1 MGSYAECWLGPF
13 CVGATKNDV
22 DPELMGLFR
31 STDKS
36 VLRGKKHALPF
47 PMRHWLENVGD
58 DEEVSAVFY
67 RTPITVV
74 RDRLELKGYTLDV
87 AKSAFTA
94 SCRTAAERYANYI
107 ERSGSNALEPSARAL
122 KAVDVDQ
129 WLASLRTIRTT
140 NLKKVESREE
150 AREAEVH
157 TMSDMF
163 EKDWY
168 GYSGLDLNVPLRL
181 VLEICADEDEFIYDV
196 TDIIRSEYFSV
207 EEDFVCSALAPS
219 SNHYSS
225 NSKRIILT
233 EGRSDS
239 WIISESFTLLCPH
252 LADYFSFMDF
262 DGTRV
267 AGGAGSLA
275 NIVKAFAG
283 AGILNRVIAVFDN
296 DTAAETAIRTL
307 RNIRLPENIQILKL
321 PEHAALRKYPTIG
334 PSGPIIMDVNGSA
347 GSIELYL
354 GADVL
359 ANEQGELTP
368 VQWAGYEPSIAKY
381 QGEVLFKDAIQKRF
395 KQKLEAC
402 DTDRSLLQRNDW
414 SGIRSIL
421 STIVAAFHPL
431 DNKLIHELA
440 VSNSDT

>member
-1 MGSYAECWLGPF
+1 MGSYAECWIGPF
-13 CVGATKNDV
+13 YVGATKSDI

-31 STDKS
+31 STDKN
-36 VLRGKKHALPF
+36 VLHGMKHALPF
-47 PMRHWLENVGD
+47 FMRHWLEHIDD

-67 RTPITVV
+67 RIPLTVV

-87 AKSAFTA
+87 AKSAFNA
-94 SCRTAAERYANYI
+94 SCRAAAERYAKYV
-107 ERSGSNALEPSARAL
+107 ERSESNALEPLARAL
-122 KAVDVDQ
+122 KTIDVDH
-129 WLASLRTIRTT
+129 WLASLRMIRTT
-140 NLKKVESREE
+140 SLKKVESRKE
-150 AREAEVH
+150 AQEAEVH
-157 TMSDMF
+157 SMSHMF
-163 EKDWY
+163 EMDWH

-181 VLEICADEDEFIYDV
+181 VLEICAEDDEFIYDV
-196 TDIIRSEYFSV
+196 TEIILGGYFSV
-207 EEDFVCSALAPS
+207 DEDFVSSALAPS
-219 SNHYSS
+219 SSHYSS

-239 WIISESFTLLCPH
+239 WIISESFKLLCPH
-252 LADYFSFMDF
+252 LVDYFSFMDF

-267 AGGAGSLA
+267 VGGAGSLA
-275 NIVKAFAG
+275 NIVRAFAG

-307 RNIRLPENIQILKL
+307 RNIQVPENIQILKL

-334 PSGPIIMDVNGSA
+334 PSGPISMDVNGSA

-359 ANEQGELTP
+359 ANEQGELAP
-368 VQWAGYEPSIAKY
+368 VQWAGYEPSVGKY

-402 DTDRSLLQRNDW
+402 DTDRSLLQRSDW

-421 STIVAAFHPL
+421 SAIVVAFHPL

-440 VSNSDT
+440 VSNPDA